1 MDPAN
6 EEIIQRVYKKSIR
19 ADEERL
25 MLAVLE
31 SAVEDFQKY
40 VLVRNPRG
48 KQRFQQAEGWFLKD
62 GEGLFSSENIC
73 DTLGPTSRPH
83 TERVDGLGRKRG
95 SKRFLYK
102 RIPQASQAGEQSHR
116 ATAHRTEAV
125 WLSSKEL

>member
-62 GEGLFSSENIC
+62 GE
-73 DTLGPTSRPH
+73 
-83 TERVDGLGRKRG
+83 
-95 SKRFLYK
+95 
-102 RIPQASQAGEQSHR
+102 ASQAGEQSHR